1 MPADMWRSA
10 EPSRLAHGR
19 RVGMATRGL
28 GITSEAGVPRGR
40 VAVAS
45 LPLPLSGLP
54 NLTTS
59 TGVWFGR
66 QPTICARTRGG
77 GGFDDQQGVRR
88 RCPALHRFRM

>member
-10 EPSRLAHGR
+10 EPSRLAHGH

-28 GITSEAGVPRGR
+28 DATLDVGVARGR
-40 VAVAS
+40 VAAAS
-45 LPLPLSGLP
+45 LPLPLSRLP
-54 NLTTS
+54 NLTTLMV
-59 TGVWFGR
+59 VWVGR
-66 QPTICARTRGG
+66 QPAICARTRGG